1 MIETPQSFAATP
13 EFERSSDVL
22 GDMLRAIRLSG
33 AVFLNS
39 TLSAPF
45 GLISPRHFDE
55 RTPMAHLRHVSIFHL
70 VSAGECVVELASG
83 QRETIRAGDILLM
96 PFPDTHWFSSGEGV
110 EMCPATDVVR
120 PGPLSGMWN
129 ITYGGGGEE
138 TRMVCGFLESSELL
152 SSPLFRTLPPLLI
165 DRADDDKVGALLA
178 TTVNEIVALTTDA
191 TPGSEIMLGRLMELL
206 FVEVLR
212 RYASRLPES
221 SRGWLAALN
230 DPVLGRAMGQVH
242 GDPGRRWTVDGLARA
257 AGTSRTVLAER
268 FNDVL
273 GQAPIE
279 YVTNWRMQLAA
290 ERMRAGTESLAVI
303 ANDVGYDSEAA
314 FNRAFKRV
322 AGVAP
327 GRWRDAAQ
335 TARPYPTPMRRD
347 QA

>member
-13 EFERSSDVL
+13 GFERGGDVL
-22 GDMLRAIRLSG
+22 GDMLRSIRLSG

-39 TLSAPF
+39 TLRAPF

-110 EMCPATDVVR
+110 EMRPAMEVVR

-129 ITYGGGGEE
+129 ITHGGGGEE

-212 RYASRLPES
+212 RYAARLPES
-221 SRGWLAALN
+221 SHGWLAALN

-279 YVTNWRMQLAA
+279 YVTSWRMQLAA

-303 ANDVGYDSEAA
+303 ANDVGYESEAA

-322 AGVAP
+322 TGVAP

-347 QA
+347 QT